1 MDNQYLQHYG
11 VPGQKWGLRRY
22 QNEDGTSTPAG
33 QKRYEKTGE
42 YGYTYK
48 SHATKKYD
56 KKTEK
61 TARKALE
68 TIGASDRNLHENG
81 IKVKNGDKRIAK
93 QDKLIAK
100 AEKYKQRA
108 DISRQIDKREMN
120 YANSVKAGGNFLVR
134 ALTNDIVGGKGYQQH
149 VAMNK
154 KAQDTGSK
162 FVSGVLSAVG
172 GSLGSRLRKA
182 AVIRSNEDTGLGS
195 LGRNVGGNNFEY
207 KTKKERLKKN
217 SN

>member
-1 MDNQYLQHYG
+1 MDNRYLQHYG
-11 VPGQKWGLRRY
+11 VLGQKWGLRRY
-22 QNEDGTSTPAG
+22 QNEDGTLTPAG

-56 KKTEK
+56 KKAAKAAEKGNTE
-61 TARKALE
+61 
-68 TIGASDRNLHENG
+68 
-81 IKVKNGDKRIAK
+81 
-93 QDKLIAK
+93 K

-108 DISRQIDKREMN
+108 DISRQIDKRETN

-134 ALTNDIVGGKGYQQH
+134 ALTSGIVGGKAYQQH

-154 KAQDTGSK
+154 KAQDTGNK
-162 FVSGVLSAVG
+162 FISGVLAYAG

-217 SN
+217 NN